1 MKQIVE
7 CMVEDGGVI
16 NPTFK
21 PSLLGSTKHGVGDY
35 TSGYL
40 KYFHGL
46 EGKRV
51 RITIEVLENDQGYTR
66 EEWLTML
73 SSAQAMGHRGVDLNK
88 TDKSIKRNPALQD
101 LINEGLVVRDDLPMG
116 HNWIIRRVRFV

>member
-1 MKQIVE
+1 MKQVVE

-16 NPTFK
+16 RPTFT
-21 PSLLGSTKHGVGDY
+21 PSALGGDEHCGDY

-51 RITIEVLENDQGYTR
+51 RITIEVLEGNNGYTR
-66 EEWLTML
+66 EEWLSML
-73 SSAQAMGHRGVDLNK
+73 SSAQAQGHRGVDLNK
-88 TDKSIKRNPALQD
+88 TDKSIKCNPALQE
-101 LINEGLVVRDDLPMG
+101 LINEGLVVRDDLNMG
-116 HNWIIRRVRFV
+116 HNWIIRRVRFR